1 VAGQYHG
8 KETEMSNDNLQY
20 SKARSYTTP
29 YTGTKRREWEIE
41 DVHHGQE
48 YRLTQSEGWW
58 KLERNGGWF
67 NARVLWDLRGQWK
80 GGDLRAAKKKVADV
94 IAGRVTL

>member
-1 VAGQYHG
+1 M
-8 KETEMSNDNLQY
+8 MSNLQY
-20 SKARSYTTP
+20 SKARSYTAP
-29 YTGTKRREWEIE
+29 YTGTKRREWELE

-67 NARVLWDLRGQWK
+67 NARVLWDFRGRWQSANLRE
-80 GGDLRAAKKKVADV
+80 AKKMVVDL
-94 IAGRVTL
+94 IAGKVTL